1 MKSNMDDELSLNKI
15 DDYNGKESKEK
26 KKTVYMVVVFCLILG
41 AILSYSKYTSEV
53 DDYIGTKEAPGITTT
68 KK

>member
-1 MKSNMDDELSLNKI
+1 MKSNLDDELSLDKI

-26 KKTVYMVVVFCLILG
+26 RNIVRLVVVFCLVVG
-41 AILSYSKYTSEV
+41 AILAYTKYNSEV
-53 DDYIGTKEAPGITTT
+53 DDYIGTKEAPGISAI